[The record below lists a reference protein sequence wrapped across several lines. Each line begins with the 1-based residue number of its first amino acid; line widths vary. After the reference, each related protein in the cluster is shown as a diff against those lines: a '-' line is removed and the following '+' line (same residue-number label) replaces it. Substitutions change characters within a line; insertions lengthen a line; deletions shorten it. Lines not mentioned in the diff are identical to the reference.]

1 MTMITRSM
9 ARRTAAAAV
18 TTPPP
23 SPTTSSPSSSSDDE
37 ADELVGA
44 MMLLD
49 FYDRARATTESEV
62 AAARALA
69 DKVIEVLKDEARM
82 ARLLARAEAENDRLP
97 NIVNVPY
104 SMSRRALNLAAMY
117 VNERMP
123 RGVRVSC
130 TSIGV
135 FARFP

>member
-1 MTMITRSM
+1 MITRSM

-82 ARLLARAEAENDRLP
+82 ARLLAAAETGDDRLP
-97 NIVNVPY
+97 TIMAVPHGM
-104 SMSRRALNLAAMY
+104 SMRARELAAIY

-130 TSIGV
+130 TAYSV